1 MSNELDDN
9 ESDNERYN
17 KMDNNLVDNNFVVND
32 NNHIETNVEAYDKQY
47 EIGNYEEN
55 QRLETNNNME
65 NYDIFKEGYESHQF
79 SLENFDKLS
88 FNKLMH
94 LEDNDQAIDSEKNE
108 TTDETIAHDEENEE
122 NKVTTYGN
130 KMTQKNIEESIVT

>member
-1 MSNELDDN
+1 
-9 ESDNERYN
+9 
-17 KMDNNLVDNNFVVND
+17 
-32 NNHIETNVEAYDKQY
+32 
-47 EIGNYEEN
+47 
-55 QRLETNNNME
+55 ME